1 MANAGET
8 AWWRRTALLAGL
20 VLAVWAVVGVAVP
33 VLDLSFIKI
42 DLRLPWPYV
51 LAAFLV
57 PLVMVIAL
65 FLFIPWQRAID
76 RRVDGSEG

>member
-1 MANAGET
+1 
-8 AWWRRTALLAGL
+8 
-20 VLAVWAVVGVAVP
+20 
-33 VLDLSFIKI
+33 
-42 DLRLPWPYV
+42 V